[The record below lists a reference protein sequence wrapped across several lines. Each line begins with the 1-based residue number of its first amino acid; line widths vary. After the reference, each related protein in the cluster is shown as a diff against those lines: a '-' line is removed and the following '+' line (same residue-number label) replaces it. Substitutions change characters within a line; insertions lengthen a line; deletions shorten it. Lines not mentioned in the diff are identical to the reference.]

1 MKKQKKIMLSD
12 IEIKLL
18 ISSLGL
24 FSDMIDGFESI
35 IYKKAYEELQIMVIN
50 TYNKLVPEIENL
62 EI

>member
-50 TYNKLVPEIENL
+50 TYNKLVPEIEKV

>member
-12 IEIKLL
+12 IEVKLL

-50 TYNKLVPEIENL
+50 TYNKLVPEIEQV